1 VEIIIWRR
9 EGNGEGGPM
18 ETRNEKKEK
27 EEGTE
32 RDFFSVYLEG
42 MTVIRREDDIQDLI
56 HILVLPHTHIY
67 KHRKL

>member
-1 VEIIIWRR
+1 
-9 EGNGEGGPM
+9 M

-67 KHRKL
+67 QHRKL